1 MVKGTEAMQFLTIP
15 IDIEGIELAKYQ
27 LGRWIVL
34 CVDGSHRSQTERR
47 STKLREDTK
56 SSKSRHKDGPKAG
69 GDSVAMA
76 AAAAAAAV
84 WSQSIKGRGH
94 FRMKAQNE
102 EWESSLRWIAGW
114 SQRHDETFSIESTTA
129 DNKKETTRR
138 KRKRRSDDDRQYLE
152 SALVEENRSSKGW
165 VLCMHE
171 CLGESSADYWA
182 GQDNNPFANE
192 KKGVIVN
199 ERGFIKI
206 TDEERKYAQHRS
218 QGQKVRNTTKK
229 KTSSGKKARRKR
241 NHDRSQ
247 ATNASRLSTAI
258 LKEAQSLDGHE
269 MTEDLS
275 LSTTA
280 EEHRIFDCN
289 EEHTNQGY
297 SSKHTDFW
305 SKRPDERLG
314 HQLPQ
319 EVSTRLSVSPLLL
332 PKTHDT
338 NHDPLTASAGFS
350 PLTMSPAG
358 SETRRY
364 TYDYESPSNPEST
377 SNHGKQKSKPTVCR
391 KNISSTDQSERNRHR
406 YPHKSR
412 RVKNEKF
419 ESGKA
424 SSFQAPRTPL
434 AGSYSKHYPVPTD
447 AQREE
452 ASRQLRIYQAAQIQK
467 LSERNTKIESMT
479 PNVTRRSFAEAAAYS
494 SLHQG
499 NSETS
504 VDNHAPGVVASHD
517 SYYYPAVAISLE
529 TTNPIQAQDSGK
541 SQDLVDDNM
550 TNTELLLSNMLE
562 DDDDFRRSMPTL
574 PPLTATSRLESSL
587 FASPAHS
594 STAHSNVQI
603 EHSPLL
609 QPTRTWGEL
618 PLRLSVAN
626 SGSMTEDDLLSND
639 LLSNDLL
646 SNDLLNTLRVGTL
659 TTCSPGHGGT
669 PSWDTEG
676 SERIRA
682 VEGDRLW

>member
-1 MVKGTEAMQFLTIP
+1 
-15 IDIEGIELAKYQ
+15 
-27 LGRWIVL
+27 
-34 CVDGSHRSQTERR
+34 
-47 STKLREDTK
+47 
-56 SSKSRHKDGPKAG
+56 
-69 GDSVAMA
+69 
-76 AAAAAAAV
+76 
-84 WSQSIKGRGH
+84 
-94 FRMKAQNE
+94 
-102 EWESSLRWIAGW
+102 
-114 SQRHDETFSIESTTA
+114 
-129 DNKKETTRR
+129 
-138 KRKRRSDDDRQYLE
+138 
-152 SALVEENRSSKGW
+152 
-165 VLCMHE
+165 
-171 CLGESSADYWA
+171 
-182 GQDNNPFANE
+182 
-192 KKGVIVN
+192 
-199 ERGFIKI
+199 
-206 TDEERKYAQHRS
+206 
-218 QGQKVRNTTKK
+218 
-229 KTSSGKKARRKR
+229 
-241 NHDRSQ
+241 
-247 ATNASRLSTAI
+247 
-258 LKEAQSLDGHE
+258 LKEAQSLDGLE

-275 LSTTA
+275 LSTTT

-289 EEHTNQGY
+289 EEQTNQGY
-297 SSKHTDFW
+297 SSKHPDFW
-305 SKRPDERLG
+305 SKRPDVVVKIGERLG
-314 HQLPQ
+314 HQLHQ

-338 NHDPLTASAGFS
+338 NHDPLTASAGCS

-364 TYDYESPSNPEST
+364 THDYESPSNPEST
-377 SNHGKQKSKPTVCR
+377 SNHGIQKSKPTVCR
-391 KNISSTDQSERNRHR
+391 KSISSTDQSERNRRR
-406 YPHKSR
+406 YPHMSR

-419 ESGKA
+419 ESRKT
-424 SSFQAPRTPL
+424 SSFQASRAPL

-467 LSERNTKIESMT
+467 LSQRNTKIESMT
-479 PNVTRRSFAEAAAYS
+479 PNVTIRSFAEAAAYS
-494 SLHQG
+494 TLHKG

-504 VDNHAPGVVASHD
+504 LDNLSAGVVASHD

-574 PPLTATSRLESSL
+574 PPINATSRLESSL

-618 PLRLSVAN
+618 PLGLSVAN
-626 SGSMTEDDLLSND
+626 SGSTTD
-639 LLSNDLL
+639 DLL
-646 SNDLLNTLRVGTL
+646 SNDLLNTLRVGTS

-669 PSWDTEG
+669 PSWDIEG